1 MYYVQHNCIKSVFYY
16 LLLSNS
22 ETIFEAILLDHH
34 PFPFVTNDSISS
46 IFNHFSNVG
55 EFKIHY
61 LDESIKTS
69 NKSVFLYQL

>member
-1 MYYVQHNCIKSVFYY
+1 MYYMPYNCIKSVFSY

-22 ETIFEAILLDHH
+22 ETIFNAILLDHH
-34 PFPFVTNDSISS
+34 PFPFVTHDSIPSVL
-46 IFNHFSNVG
+46 NHFSNVG

-69 NKSVFLYQL
+69 NKSVFL